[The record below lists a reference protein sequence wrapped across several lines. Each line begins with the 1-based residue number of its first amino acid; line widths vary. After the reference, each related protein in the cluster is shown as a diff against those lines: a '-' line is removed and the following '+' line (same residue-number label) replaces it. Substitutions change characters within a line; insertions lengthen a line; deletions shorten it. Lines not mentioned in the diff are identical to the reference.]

1 MRNFQSRGEI
11 RLEINIGRDGIK
23 NTDEPVALIYYGRY
37 EVNSWSQLFYAAV
50 KALFIEYPEVINRL
64 ISKEP
69 NRVLYLRTTT
79 IDMKEPMRI
88 STILY
93 LDVSRTPLEIVS
105 AIREIFARAE
115 VLNINMSIEI
125 RRAEESDKIQKKYL
139 TQESQIIQSKQNST
153 LIAPKLT
160 PNVMSDISKTTPV
173 LTPTKILPPSPPN
186 LEVPSFMKSQ
196 SIRKATMKENYIE
209 QMKYLAQMYPKQMK
223 AQIGKFLNHRRITLA
238 ESGYRYFIEEVE
250 IGAGLSVEINFTDE
264 QLKENLTYYNKLFL
278 K

>member
-1 MRNFQSRGEI
+1 M
-11 RLEINIGRDGIK
+11 EINIGRDGIK